1 MLSNNCNTIFPINN
15 CEEDVNKMALT
26 CRDLIN
32 HSVFEKIH
40 LIAGQEG
47 LNKEVTWLYVKQT
60 DSLKGWLNGGEMV
73 FVVEKT
79 FDKGEQYFRDI
90 INECVEMRVA
100 ALVFLCGGD
109 GYISNVS
116 EDMIDLAN
124 DNCLPVFEM
133 PSTVR
138 IVDITRVLSNTI
150 FQWSYKNGQTENFLL
165 DLIHSDY
172 MTGINK
178 QQDGM
183 FYGFD
188 LTKSYIIAVICDKNF
203 IEDTHDLDRF
213 ALSNKYSV
221 LKIKLKALFERVNE
235 QCFCIESCGTMVMY
249 ISCQD
254 KEKRKGMMKKMCG
267 QLRDYN
273 FISNSAMMCGCSE
286 MHHEIEA
293 VPHAYDE
300 ARKTLRYTM
309 KNGFGR
315 ICCAFEDMGI
325 LRFLIA
331 DKDKEEVLEYCENL
345 LADIREIDKKNSST
359 YVETLWTYLKMN
371 NNLVQTASKLY
382 MHRNTLLNRINKIQ
396 MVTGKDVNDPYVKQ
410 EYMNAFL
417 ILEFYGKL

>member
-1 MLSNNCNTIFPINN
+1 
-15 CEEDVNKMALT
+15 MALT
-26 CRDLIN
+26 CRDLYS
-32 HSVFEKIH
+32 HSVFEKIQ
-40 LIAGQEG
+40 LIAGENG
-47 LNKEVTWLYVKQT
+47 LNREVTWLYVKQT

-73 FVVEKT
+73 FIVEKT
-79 FDKGEQYFRDI
+79 SDKDEQYFQDI
-90 INECVEMRVA
+90 IKECVDMRVS
-100 ALVFLCGGD
+100 ALVFLCGGED
-109 GYISNVS
+109 YIEGVS
-116 EDMIDLAN
+116 DTSIALAN
-124 DNCLPVFEM
+124 ENDLPVFEM
-133 PSTVR
+133 PSSVR

-150 FQWSYKNGQTENFLL
+150 FQWSYKNGQAENFLL

-178 QQDGM
+178 QHDGL

-188 LTKSYIIAVICDKNF
+188 LTKAYIIAVICDKNF
-203 IEDTHDLDRF
+203 IDESDNLDRF

-221 LKIKLKALFERVNE
+221 LKIKLKSLFERLKE
-235 QCFCIESCGTMVMY
+235 QCFCIESCGTMVLY

-254 KEKRKGMMKKMCG
+254 NDIRKSLMKTMCS

-273 FISNSAMMCGCSE
+273 LISNSQMMCGCSE
-286 MHHEIEA
+286 LHHDMEE
-293 VPHAYDE
+293 VPRAYDE

-331 DKDKEEVLEYCENL
+331 DKDKEEVLEYCDNL
-345 LADIREIDKKNSST
+345 LADIRNIDKKDQST
-359 YVETLWTYLKMN
+359 YVETLWTYIKMN
-371 NNLVQTASKLY
+371 NNLVQTAQKLY

-396 MVTGKDVNDPYVKQ
+396 AVTGKDVNDPYVKQ

-417 ILEFYGKL
+417 ILEFYGRL

>member
-1 MLSNNCNTIFPINN
+1 
-15 CEEDVNKMALT
+15 MALT
-26 CRDLIN
+26 CKDLCN
-32 HSVFEKIH
+32 HSVFEKIK
-40 LIAGQEG
+40 LIAGENG
-47 LNKEVTWLYVKQT
+47 LNREVTWLYVKQT

-73 FVVEKT
+73 FIVEKT
-79 FDKGEQYFRDI
+79 VDKNEQYFIDI
-90 INECVEMRVA
+90 IKECVEMRVS
-100 ALVFLCGGD
+100 ALVFLCGGEN
-109 GYISNVS
+109 YISNVS
-116 EDMIDLAN
+116 QVVIDLAN
-124 DNCLPVFEM
+124 KNNLPVFEM
-133 PSTVR
+133 PYSVR

-150 FQWSYKNGQTENFLL
+150 FQWSYKNGQTENFLM

-178 QQDGM
+178 QHEGM
-183 FYGFD
+183 MYGID
-188 LTKSYIIAVICDKNF
+188 LTKSFIIAVICDKEC
-203 IEDTHDLDRF
+203 IDKTIDLDRF

-221 LKIKLKALFERVNE
+221 LKIKLKALFERLKE
-235 QCFCIESCGTMVMY
+235 QCFCIESCGTMVLY

-254 KEKRKGMMKKMCG
+254 KEKRKSVMKKMCK
-267 QLRDYN
+267 QMRDYN
-273 FISNSAMMCGCSE
+273 LVSNSEMMCGCSE
-286 MHHEIEA
+286 MHKEIEDI
-293 VPHAYDE
+293 PQAYDE

-331 DKDKEEVLEYCENL
+331 DKDKEEVLEYCDNL
-345 LADIREIDKKNSST
+345 LTDIREIDKKDQST

-396 MVTGKDVNDPYVKQ
+396 AVTGKDMNDPYVKQ